1 MDVRLNRLLNSA
13 EKIVQDK
20 KDTKDVGSG
29 KTGTTVQ
36 KSDEKSDFVVSLP
49 VQYHNI
55 QSRLTELQK
64 QLSKEQSR
72 IGLLE
77 DATQEENK
85 LKELLFE
92 GEPLFPEL
100 GDNKV
105 TKPEILENSKG
116 NISSLLAELKK
127 KEVEGENIFS
137 LGMMLSPDEFKGK
150 IGSVST
156 ASMKPISETMVKRL
170 LGG

>member
-13 EKIVQDK
+13 EKLVQDK

-77 DATQEENK
+77 DANQEENK

-100 GDNKV
+100 GDNKA

-137 LGMMLSPDEFKGK
+137 LGMMLSPEEFKGK
-150 IGSVST
+150 IGTVST

>member
-13 EKIVQDK
+13 EKLIQDK
-20 KDTKDVGSG
+20 KDTKDVSG
-29 KTGTTVQ
+29 KSGTPVQ
-36 KSDEKSDFVVSLP
+36 KSDEKSDFIVSLP

-77 DATQEENK
+77 DNSQEEDK

-100 GDNKV
+100 GEGKV
-105 TKPEILENSKG
+105 SKPEILETSKG

-127 KEVEGENIFS
+127 KEVESENIFS
-137 LGMMLSPDEFKGK
+137 LGMMLNPEDFKGK
-150 IGSVST
+150 IGTLSAS
-156 ASMKPISETMVKRL
+156 SMKPISETMVKRL
-170 LGG
+170 LGN

>member
-13 EKIVQDK
+13 EKLVQDK
-20 KDTKDVGSG
+20 KDTKDVSSG
-29 KTGTTVQ
+29 KTGATVQ

-77 DATQEENK
+77 DANQEENK

-100 GDNKV
+100 GEGKF

-137 LGMMLSPDEFKGK
+137 LGMMLSPEEFKGK

>member
-13 EKIVQDK
+13 EKLVQDK

-100 GDNKV
+100 GDNKS

-137 LGMMLSPDEFKGK
+137 LGMMLSPEEFKGK
-150 IGSVST
+150 IGTVST

>member
-13 EKIVQDK
+13 EKLIQDK
-20 KDTKDVGSG
+20 KDTKDVSG
-29 KTGTTVQ
+29 KAGNQIQ
-36 KSDEKSDFVVSLP
+36 KAEEKSDFVVSLP

-77 DATQEENK
+77 DNTQEENK

-100 GDNKV
+100 GEGNKS
-105 TKPEILENSKG
+105 KPEILETSKATVSG
-116 NISSLLAELKK
+116 LLAELRK
-127 KEVEGENIFS
+127 KEVESENIFS
-137 LGMMLSPDEFKGK
+137 LGMMLNPEEFKGK

>member
-13 EKIVQDK
+13 EKLIQDK
-20 KDTKDVGSG
+20 KDPKEVSG
-29 KTGTTVQ
+29 KTGTPIQ
-36 KSDEKSDFVVSLP
+36 KSDEKTDFVVSLP

-72 IGLLE
+72 MGLLE
-77 DATQEENK
+77 DTTQDENK

-100 GDNKV
+100 GENKIS
-105 TKPEILENSKG
+105 KPEILEASKG
-116 NISSLLAELKK
+116 TISSLLAELKK

-137 LGMMLSPDEFKGK
+137 LGMMLSPEEFKGK

-170 LGG
+170 LGS

>member
-100 GDNKV
+100 GDNKA

>member
-13 EKIVQDK
+13 EKLVQDK
-20 KDTKDVGSG
+20 KDTKDVSSG

-77 DATQEENK
+77 DTTQEENK

-100 GDNKV
+100 GDRKV

>member
-13 EKIVQDK
+13 EKLIQDK
-20 KDTKDVGSG
+20 KDTKDVSG
-29 KTGTTVQ
+29 KTGTQIQ
-36 KSDEKSDFVVSLP
+36 KADEKSDFVVSLP

-55 QSRLTELQK
+55 QTRLTELQK

-77 DATQEENK
+77 DNSQDENK

-100 GDNKV
+100 GAGKGS
-105 TKPEILENSKG
+105 KPEILETSKATVSG
-116 NISSLLAELKK
+116 LLAELKK
-127 KEVEGENIFS
+127 KEVESENIFS
-137 LGMMLSPDEFKGK
+137 LGMMLNPEEFKGK

>member
-13 EKIVQDK
+13 EKLIQDK
-20 KDTKDVGSG
+20 KDSKDVSG
-29 KTGTTVQ
+29 KSGVPVQ
-36 KSDEKSDFVVSLP
+36 KSEEKSDFIVSLP

-55 QSRLTELQK
+55 QSKLTELQK

-77 DATQEENK
+77 DSTREEDK

-100 GDNKV
+100 GDNKI

-127 KEVEGENIFS
+127 KEVESENIFS
-137 LGMMLSPDEFKGK
+137 LGMMLNPEEFNGK
-150 IGSVST
+150 IGTLSAS
-156 ASMKPISETMVKRL
+156 SMKPISETMVKRL
-170 LGG
+170 LGN